1 MVEADILDAVN
12 RALRSPEEAALAEAR
27 QRLAAAAAPIGALQA
42 LDGEILRRRGAIQQA
57 AILLEQAIAAL
68 PELHAA
74 YHAAALAAVAAGKGE
89 RARAIWLALLQRDG
103 DDPIARYQIGLTLHD
118 AGALGE
124 AAHWYDEQVRR
135 RPDFLPAWYNLGLAA
150 LALRDA
156 PRAWAAFEVVTAGDP
171 RHRKGWIALG
181 KARHADGDAHRAVD
195 AWLAADRLPG
205 QDAEPL
211 TLAAAALVELHEL
224 PAAVDLLDR
233 AIAIEPRN
241 VRLLWARGSHLS
253 NLGQHAAALTDF
265 RAALAL
271 DPDDWRGE
279 SRLLLELHYDDALV
293 APAALA
299 AAHHAW
305 SARHLHRVVRY
316 APAVSTLPEATTR
329 TAGATRAAAAVRL
342 RIGYLSP
349 RFGAGPLANLFM
361 PVLAAR
367 DRHATHV
374 TLYSAWAHHDP
385 LAARMRAAADA
396 WRELPLDDDA
406 AAALIAADHLDVLI
420 DLAGHAPGHRLH
432 VLARKPAPVQVS
444 WLDYFDT
451 TGVDAVDYLLSDPV
465 HTPASDASRFCER
478 LVLLPGCRFVY
489 APVVEAPPSP
499 APRVR
504 NGHVTFGS
512 FNRHA
517 KITPAMLDA
526 WRAILERVPDARLRL
541 RSSAYRGPGTVRWT
555 RERWQSMGLPIER
568 IHFEPYVP
576 LEDAIRAYEQ
586 IDVALDTAP
595 YNGGI
600 TTCDALAA
608 GVPVVTTLGDRMI
621 ARQSAALLQA
631 AGRPE
636 WIAATL
642 EGYVNLAVD
651 LAQSP
656 QLPAIR
662 AALLADLPCSPLM
675 DVVRF
680 TKTFEHALRTLAT
693 LGPRTGSAA
702 PPLVIAP

>member
-1 MVEADILDAVN
+1 MVVVEAGILDAVS
-12 RALRSPEEAALAEAR
+12 RALRSPSVAALAQAR
-27 QRLAAAAAPIGALQA
+27 ERFAAAAAPIGALQA
-42 LDGEILRRRGAIQQA
+42 LDGEILRRRGATREA

-68 PELHAA
+68 PDLHAA
-74 YHAAALAAVAAGKGE
+74 YHAAALAAVAMGQGE
-89 RARAIWLALLQRDG
+89 RARAIWLALLQRDV
-103 DDPIARYQIGLTLHD
+103 DDAIARYQIGLTLHD
-118 AGALGE
+118 AGALDE

-135 RPDFLPAWYNLGLAA
+135 RPDFLPAWYNLGIAA

-156 PRAWAAFEVVTAGDP
+156 PRARAALEVVTAGDP

-195 AWLAADRLPG
+195 AWLAADGLPG
-205 QDAEPL
+205 EDAEPL
-211 TLAAAALVELHEL
+211 ALAAAALVDGLEL
-224 PAAVDLLDR
+224 PAAVELLGR
-233 AIAIEPRN
+233 AIAIESRN
-241 VRLLWARGSHLS
+241 PRLLWARGSHLS
-253 NLGQHAAALTDF
+253 NLGDHATALADF

-293 APAALA
+293 APDALA

-305 SARHLHRVVRY
+305 SARHLRGVARL
-316 APAVSTLPEATTR
+316 APAGSGPPEAAPR
-329 TAGATRAAAAVRL
+329 ASGAARL

-349 RFGAGPLANLFM
+349 RFGAGPLANLFL

-367 DRHATHV
+367 DRPAVHV

-385 LAARMRAAADA
+385 LAARMRDEADA

-406 AAALIAADHLDVLI
+406 AAALIAADRLDVLV

-451 TGVDAVDYLLSDPV
+451 TGVDAIDYVLSDPV

-499 APRVR
+499 SPRAR

-526 WRAILERVPDARLRL
+526 WRVILERVPDARLRL

-555 RERWQSMGLPIER
+555 RERWQSVGLPIER
-568 IHFEPYVP
+568 IDFEPYVP
-576 LEDAIRAYEQ
+576 LEDAIRAYDQ

-595 YNGGI
+595 YNGGV

-621 ARQSAALLQA
+621 ARQSAALLHA
-631 AGRPE
+631 AGRPQ

-642 EGYVNLAVD
+642 EAYVDLAVD

-662 AALLADLPCSPLM
+662 AALLADLSRSPLM
-675 DVVRF
+675 DVARF
-680 TKTFEHALRTLAT
+680 TRTFEHALRTLAT